1 MANIK
6 VTLKESE
13 LEEVISALLFS
24 SSVNIISSTDASYQ
38 RKLIDLAIKLKD
50 LKPDIKIQNVQFI
63 EEENYEDEWSQDIL
77 ENFENNIE
85 VVNFEQI

>member
-6 VTLKESE
+6 VTLKENE

-77 ENFENNIE
+77 ENFQENIE

>member
-24 SSVNIISSTDASYQ
+24 SSVNIISSTDTSYQ

-77 ENFENNIE
+77 ENFGDNIE

>member
-24 SSVNIISSTDASYQ
+24 SSVNIISSTDTSYQ

-77 ENFENNIE
+77 ENFKDNIE

>member
-24 SSVNIISSTDASYQ
+24 SSVNIISSTDTSYQ

-63 EEENYEDEWSQDIL
+63 EEQNYEDEWSQDIL
-77 ENFENNIE
+77 ENFGDNIE

>member
-24 SSVNIISSTDASYQ
+24 SSVNIISSTDTSYQ

-63 EEENYEDEWSQDIL
+63 EEQNYQDEWSQDIL
-77 ENFENNIE
+77 ENFGDNIE